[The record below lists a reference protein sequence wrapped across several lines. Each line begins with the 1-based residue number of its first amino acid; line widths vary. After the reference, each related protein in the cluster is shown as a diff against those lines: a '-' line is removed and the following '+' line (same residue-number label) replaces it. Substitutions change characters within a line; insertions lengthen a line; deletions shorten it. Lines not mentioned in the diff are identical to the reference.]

1 MEMTRRQAYAV
12 ASLLALMP
20 LLEAK
25 GGPLARE
32 TQTDA
37 PPVTHAV
44 TTAESVMAPLQRA
57 LAWYQEARIVMQ
69 ELRSTLDTDFDR
81 GEEQTAQRALLRA
94 FDAARARAAV
104 LDQAGAAETQ
114 EATSPRAAARADR
127 RAELRAAI
135 EREER
140 DVARL
145 RAQARASTAA
155 ARPALDR
162 ELAAATNRLELR
174 RVQLEFVTKLSE
186 VDGAAPDG
194 AVDLPDQIA
203 ALRDTVPE
211 LSPAGTGAPTVVTT
225 TP

>member
-1 MEMTRRQAYAV
+1 MTRRQAYAV

-20 LLEAK
+20 LLGAK

-37 PPVTHAV
+37 PPGAHAV

-104 LDQAGAAETQ
+104 LDQAGATETQ
-114 EATSPRAAARADR
+114 EATPPRAAARADR

-174 RVQLEFVTKLSE
+174 RVQLEFVT
-186 VDGAAPDG
+186 
-194 AVDLPDQIA
+194 
-203 ALRDTVPE
+203 
-211 LSPAGTGAPTVVTT
+211 
-225 TP
+225 